1 MLRETKLVPQSSPRG
16 TESSSREDKASARAK
31 FVKPGCGAQAAF
43 VRIMVNDGGRGGLP
57 SDLAASVRP
66 KLRLNRLELFSVG
79 LNSDQAF
86 HSHA

>member
-1 MLRETKLVPQSSPRG
+1 M
-16 TESSSREDKASARAK
+16 
-31 FVKPGCGAQAAF
+31 KPGCGAQAAF
-43 VRIMVNDGGRGGLP
+43 VRIMVNGGGRGGLP